1 MATALHLAAQ
11 RHKVP
16 SPINQVQII
25 PLPDDHDSKKTE
37 ALDALGHVPIF
48 KDVLDVRQLDALF
61 SACIVRALPSDTVFI
76 RQGEVGTSMFV
87 ILEGATR
94 VSVMAHG
101 EARNVA
107 VLVAGDIVGELSLM
121 TGEPRTATVRSL
133 TSVRVLEVTKQS
145 IETLLKATPG
155 LLEKFG
161 HVLVARQSA
170 LKVIA
175 DTRTEEPSAEWDI
188 ITRMRAFF
196 ASAFR

>member
-1 MATALHLAAQ
+1 M
-11 RHKVP
+11 
-16 SPINQVQII
+16 
-25 PLPDDHDSKKTE
+25 
-37 ALDALGHVPIF
+37 
-48 KDVLDVRQLDALF
+48 
-61 SACIVRALPSDTVFI
+61 
-76 RQGEVGTSMFV
+76 
-87 ILEGATR
+87 
-94 VSVMAHG
+94 
-101 EARNVA
+101 
-107 VLVAGDIVGELSLM
+107 GELSLM

-145 IETLLKATPG
+145 IEPLLKATPG

-175 DTRTEEPSAEWDI
+175 DTRTQEPSAEWDI